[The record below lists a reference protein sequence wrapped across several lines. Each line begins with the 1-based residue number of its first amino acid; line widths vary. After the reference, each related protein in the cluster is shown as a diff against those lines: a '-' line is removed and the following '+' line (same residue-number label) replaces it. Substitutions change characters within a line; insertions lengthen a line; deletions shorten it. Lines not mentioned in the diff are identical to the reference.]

1 MQRYTILSIFSHLST
16 TFIGL
21 NLFLLVICHIF
32 ASQNKENPLWEQ
44 RYIAGWSSWLAC
56 RAHNPEVGGSSPP
69 PATQREI
76 VKRLSLVF
84 YCGRRTRSVGGV
96 SGDLSACSG
105 GGASL
110 CDYDAKSRYRQVN
123 KFPRQHLL
131 FTSDL
136 RPCTTTP
143 PLGHLSTAA
152 TVRVQLQKRRL
163 ESGRNLITASKGY

>member
-69 PATQREI
+69 PATKKENRSLFSFF
-76 VKRLSLVF
+76 VAVVGSFSVLRL
-84 YCGRRTRSVGGV
+84 GRLIFGCQMCSVACATMEYRLRSICSNKFGIYSQPIFQTFGF
-96 SGDLSACSG
+96 SAHFPSFGLLSASAAG
-105 GGASL
+105 RVL
-110 CDYDAKSRYRQVN
+110 AKIR
-123 KFPRQHLL
+123 
-131 FTSDL
+131 D
-136 RPCTTTP
+136 
-143 PLGHLSTAA
+143 
-152 TVRVQLQKRRL
+152 VR
-163 ESGRNLITASKGY
+163 GLIGNIGDIG